1 MDRMCHIASTHLPMF
16 YNTSIDSHPMFL
28 TLCIFF
34 TALRIYGIIFLLVL
48 VCSMSVLLN
57 YILHEGRDPTF
68 HDFSSHTNPFSSV
81 AQSCLT
87 LCDPM
92 DCSTPGFTVY
102 HQLPELAQTHIHRVG
117 DVIQPSHPLSSRSL
131 PAFNLFQ
138 LQGLF
143 QRVSSLH
150 QVAKV
155 LELQLQYFN

>member
-81 AQSCLT
+81 AQSCPT

-92 DCSTPGFTVY
+92 NRSTPGLPVH
-102 HQLPELAQTHIHRVG
+102 HQLPEFTQTHVHRVR
-117 DVIQPSHPLSSRSL
+117 DAIQPSHPQSSPSP
-131 PAFNLFQ
+131 PAPNPSQHQSLFQ
-138 LQGLF
+138 
-143 QRVSSLH
+143 
-150 QVAKV
+150 
-155 LELQLQYFN
+155 